1 MGELLKADLYRILK
15 SKLFLVAVIIAVV
28 FPVLTV
34 LMYLLIEKVLGSGED
49 LSAIFSIGINARTI
63 ASEAFSQSSNMGLIL
78 TIFITI
84 LIGLDVSD
92 GMLRNKIIA
101 GRSRQ
106 SIYFS
111 HLITSGLVSGAIMLF
126 YALIMLLF
134 GCLCFGYGVKIDG
147 AELVRI
153 VFFLVTG
160 VFTFFFS
167 ASISTAFALSV
178 NNIAPAVIFS
188 VLAGMGLS
196 LITSLVH
203 AFVPLS
209 DNKWLCLIPTYTNG
223 SFLAGGSFDT
233 LSFSLG
239 IVSYIVLGALVTILG
254 LYVFKRK
261 DVK

>member
-1 MGELLKADLYRILK
+1 VGELLKADLYRIIK
-15 SKLFLVAVIIAVV
+15 SKLFLVALIIAAV

-34 LMYLLIEKVLGSGED
+34 LMYLLIDKMLGSGDEISS
-49 LSAIFSIGINARTI
+49 LFGIGINARMI
-63 ASEAFSQSSNMGLIL
+63 AGEAFSQSSNMGLIL

-111 HLITSGLVSGAIMLF
+111 HLITSGIISGAIMLM

-167 ASISTAFALSV
+167 ASVSTAFALSV

-188 VLAGMGLS
+188 VLTGMGLS

-203 AFVPLS
+203 TFNVAS

-223 SFLAGGSFDT
+223 SFLSSGSFDT

-239 IVSYIVLGALVTILG
+239 ILSYLVLGALVTILG
-254 LYVFKRK
+254 LNVFKKK